1 LGTILVLPEE
11 VSGKIAA
18 GEVIDD
24 PYSVV
29 RELMDNSL
37 DTDADQ
43 IKITVNNDGKDFIQV
58 TDNGSGMSEE
68 DALLSV
74 QKHTTSKI
82 RDIDDLDTI
91 TTMGFR
97 GKRPPAK
104 QVVVSKPKGF

>member
-1 LGTILVLPEE
+1 MGTIPVLPEE

-18 GEVIDD
+18 GELIDG

-43 IKITVNNDGKDFIQV
+43 IKITVNNGGKDFIQV

-74 QKHTTSKI
+74 QRHTTSKI
-82 RDIDDLDTI
+82 SDIDDLDTI
-91 TTMGFR
+91 TTMGFI
-97 GKRPPAK
+97 GKRPPTK
-104 QVVVSKPKGF
+104 QVPSFWQ